1 MKSWRKYGGGC
12 LSGSKRIYGKTWDVY
27 LCILTSNDPIGVRE
41 IWRSLNF
48 STPSLAQYHVNKLLE
63 LKLIDSTFS
72 GKYVTNEAEKL
83 EDLRSFLRLRGMLI
97 PRMVVYAAL
106 LFGVLV
112 SYVYFWTWRGD
123 FRDLTTLSVCIFS
136 IVAFSFEAIK
146 QYRGL
151 STWRNQ

>member
-1 MKSWRKYGGGC
+1 M
-12 LSGSKRIYGKTWDVY
+12 SGSKRIYGKTWDVY

-41 IWRSLNF
+41 IWRSLGF

-63 LKLIDSTFS
+63 LKLIDSTRS
-72 GKYVTNEAEKL
+72 GKYVTNETEKL
-83 EDLRSFLRLRGMLI
+83 EALRSFLSLRGMLI

-106 LFGVLV
+106 MFGILV

-123 FRDLTTLSVCIFS
+123 FRDLTTLAACIFS

-151 STWRNQ
+151 STWKKQD

>member
-1 MKSWRKYGGGC
+1 M
-12 LSGSKRIYGKTWDVY
+12 SGPKRIYGKTWDVY

-63 LKLIDSTFS
+63 LKLIDSTVS
-72 GKYVTNEAEKL
+72 GKYVTNDAEKL
-83 EDLRSFLRLRGMLI
+83 EALRSFLSLRGLLI
-97 PRMVVYAAL
+97 PRLIVYAAIL
-106 LFGVLV
+106 SGVLV

-123 FRDLTTLSVCIFS
+123 FRDLTTLAVCIFS
-136 IVAFSFEAIK
+136 IAAFSFEAIK

-151 STWRNQ
+151 SNWKKQ